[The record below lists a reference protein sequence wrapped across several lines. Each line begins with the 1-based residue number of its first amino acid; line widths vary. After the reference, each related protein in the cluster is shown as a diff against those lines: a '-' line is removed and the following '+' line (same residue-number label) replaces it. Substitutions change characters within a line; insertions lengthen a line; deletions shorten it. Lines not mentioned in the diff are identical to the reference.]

1 MRSPEGPIR
10 FGWPH
15 HNPFGPSPV
24 RAALAVDWLNGD
36 ATVAMALG
44 PDDAPLF
51 DASGYRV
58 LSLRVSSRA
67 SRFNPDDRGAQDFE
81 VRLVDADG
89 HRGAARVSEVTT
101 VPHLYTSTYP
111 RAVLQTVRLT
121 LAGLAARGVPP
132 VDLRRLRSLE
142 VGLSVEELPTG
153 SILLDDIEFA
163 E

>member
-1 MRSPEGPIR
+1 MGEISGPDLR
-10 FGWPH
+10 H
-15 HNPFGPSPV
+15 
-24 RAALAVDWLNGD
+24 
-36 ATVAMALG
+36 ATLG

-111 RAVLQTVRLT
+111 CAVLQAVRLT

-132 VDLRRLRSLE
+132 VDLHRLRSLE